1 MKIFYLNERHSI
13 IVNVKRASRY
23 DTTLLRTE
31 VIVNMFPKT
40 CYVRLQSP
48 KEKKKPKFHKEISSS
63 SLFKNFLQKLIISLA
78 ILGAKIVLEGHKVEN
93 GDKISCQGCR
103 KHG

>member
-23 DTTLLRTE
+23 DTSLLRTE

-48 KEKKKPKFHKEISSS
+48 KEKKTPSFTKKFPHLLFLKTF
-63 SLFKNFLQKLIISLA
+63 FKN
-78 ILGAKIVLEGHKVEN
+78 
-93 GDKISCQGCR
+93 
-103 KHG
+103 